1 MALWDIGFRNIVD
14 VDGQLLAIDADLID
28 TATLLTKA
36 NRPADGPLWL
46 VRAGER
52 LLLQARQMIRLSQ
65 DEVLF
70 FETAEV
76 RHGWQP
82 ARLAA

>member
-1 MALWDIGFRNIVD
+1 MTDRESLLE
-14 VDGQLLAIDADLID
+14 LLAIDADLID
-28 TATLLTKA
+28 PASLLTKA
-36 NRPADGPLWL
+36 NRSPDRQLWL

-70 FETAEV
+70 FETSVSAE
-76 RHGWQP
+76 P
-82 ARLAA
+82 ILALLAA

>member
-1 MALWDIGFRNIVD
+1 MAFWDIGFRNIVD

-28 TATLLTKA
+28 PAALLAKA
-36 NRPADGPLWL
+36 NRSVDQPLWL

-52 LLLQARQMIRLSQ
+52 LFLEARQMIPLTQ

-70 FETAEV
+70 FETSASFRTGMIE
-76 RHGWQP
+76 
-82 ARLAA
+82 RLAA

>member
-1 MALWDIGFRNIVD
+1 MAFWDIGFRHIVD

-28 TATLLTKA
+28 PATLLAKA
-36 NRPADGPLWL
+36 NRSAERQLWL

-52 LLLQARQMIRLSQ
+52 LLLQARQLIRLPQ

-70 FETAEV
+70 FETSE
-76 RHGWQP
+76 P
-82 ARLAA
+82 AVAIRLAA

>member
-1 MALWDIGFRNIVD
+1 MALWDIGFRHIVD

-28 TATLLTKA
+28 PATLLTKA
-36 NRPADGPLWL
+36 NRPSDRQLWL

-52 LLLQARQMIRLSQ
+52 LPLNARQMIRLPE

-70 FETAEV
+70 FETSTICQQL
-76 RHGWQP
+76 QP

>member
-1 MALWDIGFRNIVD
+1 MALWDLGLRHIVD

-28 TATLLTKA
+28 PATLLAQA
-36 NRPADGPLWL
+36 NRSVEQPLWL

-52 LLLQARQMIRLSQ
+52 LLLQARQMIRLPQ

-70 FETAEV
+70 FETVQV
-76 RHGWQP
+76 RQDWQP
-82 ARLAA
+82 VRFAA